1 MAVNQKIKNIFIKL
15 IFFGLFF
22 LTGLGFLKGIF
33 ISLDIDES
41 YALAQSYRMAI
52 GERLLLEMWEPHQLS
67 AFVGAL
73 FIKIYLLLGTTDYL
87 VIFLRIIGM
96 LLHLGMGIWLYHAV
110 QKDFGKRNTL
120 LVLLLHLNFFPK
132 WLQTPEFE
140 LMHYW
145 FMLAIFIL
153 LYGYYKNE
161 GKAWRPFV
169 AGACLVGMMMCY
181 PTMILLYPFYLL
193 GMYRIEKKNAL
204 KSILWFT
211 AGAGVS
217 GSGFLLYLLSY
228 QTPSELIRNIQFILL
243 DESHTTYTM
252 SEKWMMYGEQALE
265 LLQVYG
271 EQMGI
276 AILIVVLFGVG
287 MLIVP
292 KFRTECEKIRL
303 GKKVEYAIVF
313 LLVVTSILLQKEQVL
328 GCLLE
333 DKNQFYGQIRYV
345 AALLPGLF
353 LGIRYGKKLGILLW
367 LAVVPSVLSLPA
379 TLLVTNMDVNVA
391 CSKVVLGVWASML
404 MLVLYLK
411 EEIPEAGIMT
421 MGKKIL
427 PYIWGVSMLL
437 SFFICRLLLI
447 RVTGCLPVT
456 IAAPLERMNDGPE
469 KGIYILEEQAR
480 IWNDN
485 YSNLETLIDAEDN
498 LLYLGEET
506 LIYPAVGC
514 GLSTPSTQGTTV
526 FNEMFLRYYEEHPGK
541 KPNVVVI
548 DKTLATNPVYAL
560 YSDISVIEE
569 WLAAEYPNPRVVE
582 TSYMKILFLDE

>member
-1 MAVNQKIKNIFIKL
+1 MLVNQKTKNIFIKL
-15 IFFGLFF
+15 MFFGIFV
-22 LTGLGFLKGIF
+22 LTGLGILKGIF

-41 YALAQSYRMAI
+41 YALAQSYRMAM

-67 AFVGAL
+67 AFMGAL

-87 VIFLRIIGM
+87 VIFLRVMGI
-96 LLHLGMGIWLYHAV
+96 LLHLGMGIWLYRV
-110 QKDFGKRNTL
+110 LQKDFGKRNTL
-120 LVLLLHLNFFPK
+120 LLMLLHLNFFPK

-145 FMLAIFIL
+145 FMLAIFLL
-153 LYGYYKNE
+153 LYPYYKNE
-161 GKAWRPFV
+161 GKTWRLFT

-193 GMYRIEKKNAL
+193 GMYRIEKKRAL
-204 KSILWFT
+204 KSMLWFT
-211 AGAGVS
+211 VGAGVS
-217 GSGFLLYLLSY
+217 GVLFLIYLLSY
-228 QTPSELIRNIQFILL
+228 QTPTELIRNIQYILL

-252 SEKWMMYGEQALE
+252 SEKWMMYGKQALE
-265 LLQVYG
+265 LLQIYG
-271 EQMGI
+271 EQMRI
-276 AILIVVLFGVG
+276 AALLVVLCVAG

-292 KFRTECEKIRL
+292 KFRPEYAKLKL
-303 GKKVEYAIVF
+303 GKIVEYAIVC

-345 AALLPGLF
+345 AALLPGVF

-367 LAVVPSVLSLPA
+367 LAVVPSILSLPA

-391 CSKVVLGVWASML
+391 CSKVVLGVWASVL

-411 EEIPEAGIMT
+411 EEIPEEGILAL
-421 MGKKIL
+421 GKKIL
-427 PYIWGVSMLL
+427 PYIWGVSVLL
-437 SFFICRLLLI
+437 SFLICRLILI

-456 IAAPLERMNDGPE
+456 IAAPLEQMKHGPE
-469 KGIYILEEQAR
+469 KGIYILDEQAW

-485 YSNLETLIDAEDN
+485 YSNLKMLINEEDN

-526 FNEMFLRYYEEHPGK
+526 FNEMFLKYYEEHPDK
-541 KPNVVVI
+541 KPTVVVI

-569 WLAAEYPNPRVVE
+569 WLATEYPNPRTVE
-582 TSYMKILFLDE
+582 TSYMKILFLEE